1 MEEIIYNI
9 SLYLGIAGFI
19 LFLFSF
25 LTGLRIIKVKA
36 KYRLHK
42 RVGVVGFMA
51 VCVHGLVMC
60 YFHFFN

>member
-1 MEEIIYNI
+1 MEEVIYNI
-9 SLYLGIAGFI
+9 SLYLGIAGFF

-25 LTGLRIIKVKA
+25 LSGLRIIKVKA

-51 VCVHGLVMC
+51 VCGHGLVMC